1 MNISDFVAANGR
13 LLTKDA
19 GEHLFRQGDL
29 DTSLYVVRSGL
40 LPAYYL
46 SEDGKENIK
55 SFIMPGGQIGSLA
68 AGYKQE
74 TCTFRLICLEE
85 SELAAVKFS
94 DIYEASRVDIE
105 LSTGIV
111 DFLLSF
117 GIRKE
122 LREYELLCLSAEE
135 RYMRLLA
142 NKPELL
148 DHVTQN
154 EIARYLGVTP
164 VGLSRIK
171 TRVNGRSNPQS
182 RP

>member
-1 MNISDFVAANGR
+1 MNISDFVDANGK
-13 LLTKDA
+13 LLTKET

-29 DTSLYVVRSGL
+29 DSSLYVVRSGL
-40 LPAYYL
+40 LKAYYL

-55 SFIMPGGQIGSLA
+55 SFILPGGQIGSLA
-68 AGYKQE
+68 AGYQQE
-74 TCTFRLICLEE
+74 TCTFSLICLEH
-85 SELAAVKFS
+85 SEFAAVKFS

-111 DFLLSF
+111 DFLLSY

-148 DHVTQN
+148 DRVTQN

-171 TRVNGRSNPQS
+171 TRVNGRSNPKN

>member
-1 MNISDFVAANGR
+1 MNISDFFAVNGR
-13 LLTKDA
+13 VITKDA
-19 GEHLFRQGDL
+19 DEHLFRQGDL
-29 DTSLYVVRSGL
+29 DTSLYVVRTGL
-40 LPAYYL
+40 LKAYYL

-55 SFIMPGGQIGSLA
+55 SFIFPGGQIGSLA
-68 AGYKQE
+68 AGYQHE
-74 TCTFRLICLEE
+74 TCTFSLICLEH
-85 SELAAVKFS
+85 SELVAVKFT
-94 DIYEASRVDIE
+94 DLYEASRVDIE
-105 LSTGIV
+105 LSKGIV

-122 LREYELLCLSAEE
+122 MREYELLCLSAEE
-135 RYMRLLA
+135 RYRRLIA

-148 DHVTQN
+148 NHVTQN

-171 TRVNGRSNPQS
+171 IRVNRKSNPQN

>member
-1 MNISDFVAANGR
+1 MNISDFVTANGR
-13 LLTKDA
+13 LIVKET

-29 DTSLYVVRSGL
+29 DSSLYVVKTGL
-40 LPAYYL
+40 LKAYYL
-46 SEDGKENIK
+46 SENGKENIK
-55 SFIMPGGQIGSLA
+55 SFVMPGEQIGSLA
-68 AGYKQE
+68 AGYQQE
-74 TCTFRLICLEE
+74 TCTFSLICLEQ
-85 SELAAVKFS
+85 SELAAVRFT
-94 DIYEASRVDIE
+94 DLYEASRVDIE
-105 LSTGIV
+105 LSAGIV
-111 DFLLSF
+111 DFLLRF

-122 LREYELLCLSAEE
+122 VREYELLCLSAEE
-135 RYMRLLA
+135 RYIRLIA

-171 TRVNGRSNPQS
+171 TRVNGRSNPQN